1 MEKPKLLY
9 LFIIVLG
16 LFIIPV
22 RHSFS
27 QEANDIL
34 GKWQDADH
42 PEKQVEIFGEKD
54 FFIGKVINDSSKNS
68 KNGTIVFHELTWDS
82 RDKSYSGTLINP
94 DNKDKFGIKFKL
106 EEKKDSFHFTVSR
119 FVFSRSL
126 SFKRIP

>member
-1 MEKPKLLY
+1 MEKPTILY
-9 LFIIVLG
+9 LFIIVFG
-16 LFIIPV
+16 LLLITISP
-22 RHSFS
+22 SFS

-42 PEKQVEIFGEKD
+42 PEKQVEIVKHQD

-106 EEKKDSFHFTVSR
+106 EEKDSFHFTVSR
-119 FVFSRSL
+119 FVFSKTL